1 MKFLFDT
8 SKVINKV
15 TEMNEALEKMREK
28 YQNEAQGLFEELTS
42 GFFRAYPEVKN
53 IFWTQYTPHFMD
65 GDDCVFSVND
75 IYYTIDRSYDR
86 SKFAGSED
94 TASEWDVKD
103 DEDDEDED
111 FEFDEEGDQF
121 STRSVAVIDGE
132 ISRYENF
139 LIVPPTHYNWSTNGH
154 AFEYKHRGGW
164 GAEEHTFSE
173 KTCREHIAALKAELA
188 TVRAEIEQYPN
199 RDDIVAAIEQV
210 KTFIKSVDEDLMQD
224 IFGDHVR
231 VVLDKDGTSTFEYE
245 HE

>member
-15 TEMNEALEKMREK
+15 TEMNEALERMREK
-28 YQNEAQGLFEELTS
+28 YQNEAQGLFEELTG

-53 IFWTQYTPHFMD
+53 IFWTQYTPHYMD

-75 IYYTIDRSYDR
+75 IYYTLDRSYDR

-103 DEDDEDED
+103 DEDDEDFED
-111 FEFDEEGDQF
+111 NEEGDQF
-121 STRSVAVIDGE
+121 STKSVAIIEGE

-139 LIVPPTHYNWSTNGH
+139 LIIPPSKHNWSTNGR
-154 AFEYKHRGGW
+154 AFDSTSRGW
-164 GAEEHTFSE
+164 NGADFVFSE
-173 KTCREHIAALKAELA
+173 KKCREYIAALNVELA
-188 TVRAEIEQYPN
+188 AVRAEIEQYPN

-210 KTFIKSVDEDLMQD
+210 KKFIKSVDEDLMQD

-231 VVLDKDGTSTFEYE
+231 VVLDKDGTSTFVYE